1 MIQRRASINFSKPMN
16 TLLNKEVQRY
26 NVLIEKVTDSLYG
39 SIATLEGIRK
49 LDKTTEETLNSL
61 RIHMTP

>member
-1 MIQRRASINFSKPMN
+1 MN